1 LWSNRFETPNFV
13 LSFAFPL
20 GNFVTANVRPDC
32 LIRGNVPEPQER
44 AMNTILSRRSAF
56 LLTAVAAALPLIGV
70 VSPADAQEVSLA
82 IKGYDP
88 VAYFTDGKPV
98 RGTAE
103 FEFEWDDRRW
113 RFASAEHRD
122 LFKSSPVR
130 YAPQFGNYCAMALA
144 LNQIVVA
151 DPENWLISD
160 GKLYVFGKPAPA
172 GPELFKK
179 DLAANVTKANSHRSI
194 LPKQ

>member
-1 LWSNRFETPNFV
+1 MRLKRSTKLLALLFATFLAPTAWGDEPR
-13 LSFAFPL
+13 LS
-20 GNFVTANVRPDC
+20 
-32 LIRGNVPEPQER
+32 I
-44 AMNTILSRRSAF
+44 S
-56 LLTAVAAALPLIGV
+56 
-70 VSPADAQEVSLA
+70 
-82 IKGYDP
+82 GYDP

-98 RGTAE
+98 QGKPE
-103 FEFEWDDRRW
+103 FEYSWHRLRW

-122 LFKSSPVR
+122 LFKASPVR

>member
-1 LWSNRFETPNFV
+1 
-13 LSFAFPL
+13 
-20 GNFVTANVRPDC
+20 
-32 LIRGNVPEPQER
+32 
-44 AMNTILSRRSAF
+44 MNINLSRRSVL
-56 LLTAVAAALPLIGV
+56 LLTAVTMGLPLVGV
-70 VSPADAQEVSLA
+70 TSPADAQEVPLA

-98 RGTAE
+98 PGRAE
-103 FEFEWDDRRW
+103 FELEWDDRRW

-122 LFKSSPVR
+122 LFKASPVR

-144 LNQIVVA
+144 LNQVVAA

-160 GKLYVFGKPAPA
+160 GKLYIFGKPAPA
-172 GPELFKK
+172 GPVLFEK
-179 DLAANVTKANSHRSI
+179 DLAGNISKANSNRTI

>member
-1 LWSNRFETPNFV
+1 
-13 LSFAFPL
+13 
-20 GNFVTANVRPDC
+20 
-32 LIRGNVPEPQER
+32 
-44 AMNTILSRRSAF
+44 MNTILSRRSAF

-70 VSPADAQEVSLA
+70 ISPADAQEVPLA

-122 LFKSSPVR
+122 LFKASPVR